1 MICYFLTKGQQMK
14 LTTRILMGITFPF
27 VLVITVSTINKAL
40 KTEKPKAIKGISV
53 KLPPKSN
60 QQSTKTIA
68 TTLVD

>member
-1 MICYFLTKGQQMK
+1 
-14 LTTRILMGITFPF
+14 MGITFPF